1 MSDELQEKIDKIDVL
16 EDNLEKERTRLQQS
30 LKDLSD
36 LKEELEIAQKRLK
49 LIQEENASTKL

>member
-1 MSDELQEKIDKIDVL
+1 VL

-36 LKEELEIAQKRLK
+36 LKEELEIA
-49 LIQEENASTKL
+49 

>member
-1 MSDELQEKIDKIDVL
+1 MDKIDVL

-36 LKEELEIAQKRLK
+36 LKEELEIA
-49 LIQEENASTKL
+49 